1 MKAFGGK
8 PVVRICH
15 DIEKR
20 EKKVACFVDRR
31 ALVAFRD
38 YNIYNIIE
46 FNWIR
51 YDIST
56 WHNYISISFSESVPL
71 RQLPSRSMTIQIEEN
86 EVSP

>member
-46 FNWIR
+46 FNWIHAMIYR
-51 YDIST
+51 
-56 WHNYISISFSESVPL
+56 PG
-71 RQLPSRSMTIQIEEN
+71 TITFQFHFLN
-86 EVSP
+86 QYRLDNCRHDR